1 MFNLDPTENNNIVQL
16 VNDTTSNFIP
26 NGLNNN
32 NQISPA
38 TDISPE
44 LIPLEITTP
53 QEVDELILPPPV
65 GVDSFTYYPESH
77 TEFRPNQDE
86 DPLTGI
92 PTNPQRSASQFNPTP
107 QFDNDLINA
116 RNLGILNGNQFWQDF
131 VGTSDFVDYYRFEL
145 NTTSDFNLFLSGLSA
160 DADVTLLQD
169 SDNNGLADFGETI
182 DFSDA
187 AGNTSEEINLFNLTP
202 GTYYVEVSQ
211 YSGDTNY
218 DLSLSATPS
227 VNAPLLNTPLLN
239 APLLNNDNDLM
250 NARNIGV
257 LNGNQ
262 FWQDFVGTSDFV
274 DYYRFDLDTTSDF
287 TLFLSGLSADADVSL
302 LQDSNNNGLVD
313 FEETI
318 DSSVAANNTSEEI
331 NLFNL
336 TPGTYYVEVSQFSG
350 DTNYDLTLSTRPSV
364 NTLNSDLDLINAS
377 NIGVLN
383 GEQFWQDFVGTS
395 DSVDYYRFDLDTT
408 SDFTLFLSGLSAD
421 ADVSLLQDSNNNGL
435 VDFGETIDSSIA
447 AGNTSEE
454 INLFNLT
461 PGTYYVEVSQYSG
474 DTNYDLSLSATP
486 SLNSGGFSSIDG
498 YGLVDA
504 NAAVAQSITTS
515 PFPEVVDVNNWDIEQ
530 INAPE
535 VWNQGYTGQGIVVA
549 VIDSGVDY
557 NHFDLAGNIWTNLDE
572 IPNNGFDDD
581 GNGYVDDIRGW
592 DFIDNDNDPMD
603 LNSHGTHVAGT
614 IAAQQNSSG
623 ITGVAPNAQIMPVR
637 VLNSEGVNYSLENTA
652 NGIRYAVDNGAHII
666 NLSLGGDNPSILR
679 DDAIRYATERGV
691 VVVMAAGNNGSSV
704 PEYPARNADRW
715 GIAVGATDIL
725 GRIDDASNRAG
736 STPLDYVVAPGVDV
750 YSTLPNNN
758 FGSKSGTSM
767 AAPHVAGVAALVLSA
782 NPSLTPEQVEYII
795 TTTAN
800 PN

>member
-1 MFNLDPTENNNIVQL
+1 MFDLELAENKNILQL
-16 VNDTTSNFIP
+16 VNDTDTISNFIP
-26 NGLNNN
+26 DELNNY
-32 NQISPA
+32 NQFSSA

-44 LIPLEITTP
+44 LIPSEITTP
-53 QEVDELILPPPV
+53 REVDKLILSPPV
-65 GVDSFTYYPESH
+65 GVDNLTYYLESD
-77 TEFRPNQDE
+77 TEFRPNQDAI

-92 PTNPQRSASQFNPTP
+92 PSTSERTANQFNPTP

-116 RNLGILNGNQFWQDF
+116 RNIGILNGNQFWQDF

-169 SDNNGLADFGETI
+169 NNNNGLADFGETI

-187 AGNTSEEINLFNLTP
+187 AGNTSEEINLFNLDP

-218 DLSLSATPS
+218 DLTLSATPS
-227 VNAPLLNTPLLN
+227 VNVPP
-239 APLLNNDNDLM
+239 LNNDNDLT
-250 NARNIGV
+250 NASNIGV

-262 FWQDFVGTSDFV
+262 FWQDFVGTSDSI

-287 TLFLSGLSADADVSL
+287 TLFLSGLSADADVEL

-313 FEETI
+313 FGETI
-318 DSSVAANNTSEEI
+318 DSSVAFGNTSEEI

-336 TPGTYYVEVSQFSG
+336 DPGTYYIEVSQYSG
-350 DTNYDLTLSTRPSV
+350 DTNYDLTLSTRPSI

-408 SDFTLFLSGLSAD
+408 SDFSLFLSGLSAD
-421 ADVSLLQDSNNNGL
+421 ADVTLLQDSNNNGL

-454 INLFNLT
+454 INLFNLD

-474 DTNYDLSLSATP
+474 DTNYDLTLSATP

-504 NAAVAQSITTS
+504 NAAVAQTIGA
-515 PFPEVVDVNNWDIEQ
+515 PFFPEVVDVNNWDIEQ

-535 VWNQGYTGQGIVVA
+535 VWNQGYSGQGIVVA

-557 NHFDLAGNIWTNLDE
+557 NHFDLAPNIWINTDE

-592 DFIDNDNDPMD
+592 DFFDNNNDPMD
-603 LNSHGTHVAGT
+603 LSSHGTHIAGT
-614 IAAQQNSSG
+614 IAAQQNSFG
-623 ITGVAPNAQIMPVR
+623 VTGVAPNAQIMPVR
-637 VLNSEGVNYSLENTA
+637 VGNDSFDHLDIAS
-652 NGIRYAVDNGAHII
+652 GIYYAVDNGADVI
-666 NLSLGGDNPSILR
+666 NLSLGSNFSATIR
-679 DDAIRYATERGV
+679 DDAIRYAIERGV
-691 VVVMAAGNNGSSV
+691 VVVMAAGNDGSSF
-704 PEYPARNADRW
+704 PEYPAANADQW

-725 GRIDDASNRAG
+725 GRINDASNRAG
-736 STPLDYVVAPGVDV
+736 STPLDYVVAPGEDV

-767 AAPHVAGVAALVLSA
+767 ATPHVAGVAALILSA
-782 NPSLTPEQVEYII
+782 NPSLTREQVEYII

-800 PN
+800 HNQVLDISSAG

>member
-1 MFNLDPTENNNIVQL
+1 MFNPDYDDNNIGQLLNDANNNFL
-16 VNDTTSNFIP
+16 SKD
-26 NGLNNN
+26 LNNYK
-32 NQISPA
+32 QFSSA
-38 TDISPE
+38 TDISPQ
-44 LIPLEITTP
+44 LIPLERTVP
-53 QEVDELILPPPV
+53 PEVDELILPSPV
-65 GVDSFTYYPESH
+65 GVDSLTYYPESDI
-77 TEFRPNQDE
+77 ELIQNPDKI

-92 PTNPQRSASQFNPTP
+92 STTPATAERSASQFNPIP
-107 QFDNDLINA
+107 IFDNDLINA
-116 RNLGILNGNQFWQDF
+116 RNIGVLNGNQFWQDF

-169 SDNNGLADFGETI
+169 TNNNGFADFGETI

-202 GTYYVEVSQ
+202 GIYYIEVSQ

-227 VNAPLLNTPLLN
+227 VNAPLLN
-239 APLLNNDNDLM
+239 NDNDLI

-262 FWQDFVGTSDFV
+262 FWQDFVGTSDSI
-274 DYYRFDLDTTSDF
+274 DYYRFELDTTSDF
-287 TLFLSGLSADADVSL
+287 SLFFSGFSADADVSL

-313 FEETI
+313 FGETI
-318 DSSVAANNTSEEI
+318 DSSLAAGNTSEEI

-350 DTNYDLTLSTRPSV
+350 DTNYDLTLSTRPSL

-383 GEQFWQDFVGTS
+383 GQQFWQDFVGTF

-408 SDFTLFLSGLSAD
+408 SDFSLFLSGLSAD

-474 DTNYDLSLSATP
+474 DTNYDLTLSATP
-486 SLNSGGFSSIDG
+486 SLNSGGFSSIYG

-504 NAAVAQSITTS
+504 NAAVAQTIGAP
-515 PFPEVVDVNNWDIEQ
+515 PFPEVVDVNNWDIEAV
-530 INAPE
+530 NAPE

-557 NHFDLAGNIWTNLDE
+557 THFDLAGNIWTNLDE

-592 DFIDNDNDPMD
+592 DFFNNDNDPMD
-603 LNSHGTHVAGT
+603 ENSHGTHVAGI
-614 IAAQQNSSG
+614 IAAQQNSFG
-623 ITGVAPNAQIMPVR
+623 VTGVAPNAQIMPVQ
-637 VLNSEGVNYSLENTA
+637 VA
-652 NGIRYAVDNGAHII
+652 NDRPGFWETIADGIYYAVNNGAHII
-666 NLSLGGDNPSILR
+666 NMSLSGGSVSTEL

-691 VVVMAAGNNGSSV
+691 VVVMTAGNDSSSF
-704 PEYPARNADRW
+704 PEYPASNADKW
-715 GIAVGATDIL
+715 GIAVGSTDII
-725 GRIDDASNRAG
+725 GTVSDFSNYAG
-736 STPLDYVVAPGVDV
+736 SIPLDYVVAPGEDI

-758 FGSKSGTSM
+758 FGNKSGTSM
-767 AAPHVAGVAALVLSA
+767 ASPHVAGVAALILSA
-782 NPSLTPEQVEYII
+782 NPSLTSEQVEYII

-800 PN
+800 PNPNQVIV